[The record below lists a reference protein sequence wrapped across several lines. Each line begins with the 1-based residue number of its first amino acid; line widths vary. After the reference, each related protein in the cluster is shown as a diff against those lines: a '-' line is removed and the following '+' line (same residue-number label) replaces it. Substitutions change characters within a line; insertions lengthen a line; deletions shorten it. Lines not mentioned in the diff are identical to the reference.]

1 MNVLFN
7 TLLLSQVGSVAKFL
21 SFLAVAFLFIYFP
34 IYLFPHMKISNILDL
49 LGLVLFA
56 ALLSYTIVY
65 HTKVLLYNFIILGI
79 LSNIISFLITIL
91 HVEYIWIYYE
101 AGLPILLY
109 YFYLLLLSP
118 PIYDLYMYYNNKQ
131 TPKTAAG
138 QIPTQPQ
145 SAGSSRKRRK

>member
-21 SFLAVAFLFIYFP
+21 SFLAVAFLFMYFP
-34 IYLFPHMKISNILDL
+34 IYLFPHMKISNILDLLDL

-79 LSNIISFLITIL
+79 LSIIITFLP
-91 HVEYIWIYYE
+91 VEYIWIYYE
-101 AGLPILLY
+101 AGLPIIVL
-109 YFYLLLLSP
+109 FSYLLLLSP